1 MLYYGTRLRW
11 TGAVLEIES
20 NSLPRRIELRAPDG
34 RVVARQLDGP
44 SAVLA

>member
-1 MLYYGTRLRW
+1 MLYDGTRLRW
-11 TGAVLEIES
+11 TGAVLEIEANPS
-20 NSLPRRIELRAPDG
+20 PRRIELRAPDG